1 MINGYIPAARFL
13 PFLSWTDV
21 AALPDKSNTVIVLP
35 TGAIEQHGPH
45 LPCSV
50 DSVISSGVAG
60 HALARLPATIPAYA
74 IPPIVYGKSEE
85 HLHFPGTLTLSGD
98 TLLHTLLEI
107 AESLY
112 RAGFRKLLMINGH
125 GGQPQILQ
133 IACRE
138 MRLRHGDF
146 IAIPHDVFNVPN
158 CEKQFLSPHEQR
170 MAMHAGHSETALML
184 ALAPECVHMERAVAN
199 FPPEFP
205 CPTLSKGRP
214 AAAWASYD
222 FGPSGVIGDPTPA
235 TREQGE
241 GLLDSLAASWAQ
253 AIIEIHRMAWVE
265 RREPT
270 WGYPPY
276 GNSIICMA
284 DTIRKR
290 PAAVAAFVKASME
303 GWKSYLRDPAPG
315 NNLIGKANPQ
325 MGAEQIAFGI
335 AQMKQYQLVTGGD
348 AKTGGIGIITEPRL
362 KKTWDMLVKNK
373 LIDASKVPFEQ
384 TYTLE
389 MVKDAGVMP

>member
-50 DSVISSGVAG
+50 DSVISFRRGG
-60 HALARLPATIPAYA
+60 PCPRQLPATIPAYA

-146 IAIPHDVFNVPN
+146 IAIPTT
-158 CEKQFLSPHEQR
+158 CS
-170 MAMHAGHSETALML
+170 T
-184 ALAPECVHMERAVAN
+184 
-199 FPPEFP
+199 
-205 CPTLSKGRP
+205 CPTAKNSFSARMN
-214 AAAWASYD
+214 
-222 FGPSGVIGDPTPA
+222 SGWRCTP
-235 TREQGE
+235 
-241 GLLDSLAASWAQ
+241 
-253 AIIEIHRMAWVE
+253 
-265 RREPT
+265 
-270 WGYPPY
+270 
-276 GNSIICMA
+276 
-284 DTIRKR
+284 
-290 PAAVAAFVKASME
+290 
-303 GWKSYLRDPAPG
+303 
-315 NNLIGKANPQ
+315 
-325 MGAEQIAFGI
+325 GI
-335 AQMKQYQLVTGGD
+335 AK
-348 AKTGGIGIITEPRL
+348 RR
-362 KKTWDMLVKNK
+362 
-373 LIDASKVPFEQ
+373 
-384 TYTLE
+384 
-389 MVKDAGVMP
+389 